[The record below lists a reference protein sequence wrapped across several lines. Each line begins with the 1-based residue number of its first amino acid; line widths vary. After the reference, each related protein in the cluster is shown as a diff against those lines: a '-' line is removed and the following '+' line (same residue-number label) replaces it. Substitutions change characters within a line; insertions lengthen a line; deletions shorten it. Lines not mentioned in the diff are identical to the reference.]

1 MRKISLFVGSVYGG
15 AEQLAETLK
24 KEIEQAGLKAELY
37 LPGTVHDIINS
48 DIVLIVTST
57 TGQGDIP
64 SELETVFLELKDQ
77 SPTLINKPYGVIALG
92 DSSYVDSFCGAGK
105 QFAALLSQLKAERL
119 ADTLLI
125 DAMEN
130 FEPEPV
136 AVPWLKGVLAKLV

>member
-15 AEQLAETLK
+15 AEQLADTLK

-37 LPGTVHDIINS
+37 LPGTVSDIISS

-64 SELETVFLELKDQ
+64 SELEAVFLGLKEL
-77 SPTLINKPYGVIALG
+77 SPTLSNKPYGVIALG

-105 QFAALLSQLKAERL
+105 QFAALLSQLQANPL

-136 AVPWLKGVLAKLV
+136 AVPWLKRVLAKLV